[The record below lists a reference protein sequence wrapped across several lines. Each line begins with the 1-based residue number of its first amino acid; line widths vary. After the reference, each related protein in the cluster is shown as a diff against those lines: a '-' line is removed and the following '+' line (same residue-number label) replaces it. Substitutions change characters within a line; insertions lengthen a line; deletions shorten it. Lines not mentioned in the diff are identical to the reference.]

1 MLLVAQ
7 LVRVVLFTKQPLL
20 EKAYMYLP
28 FFFNGLLFS
37 VQFFDFRYTILPR
50 LIFFDCICHLKKS
63 CEFNISRRLNV
74 RCIKSKNILLC
85 FIASSFWNSMLY
97 LLQLRAIIYCSNNTS
112 LLAILMHSLPISNGF
127 FFLDEG
133 RIHLSYSTSTNKY
146 GSLICAKYKKY
157 FLCLQQIE
165 WE

>member
-1 MLLVAQ
+1 
-7 LVRVVLFTKQPLL
+7 
-20 EKAYMYLP
+20 MYLP
-28 FFFNGLLFS
+28 FFFNVLLFS

-112 LLAILMHSLPISNGF
+112 LLAILIHVTPISNGF
-127 FFLDEG
+127 IFLRWRSCTFVLLNFHKPVWILNMCKIQKTIYLPSADWM
-133 RIHLSYSTSTNKY
+133 RTVFWQLY
-146 GSLICAKYKKY
+146 YKNT
-157 FLCLQQIE
+157 E
-165 WE
+165 